1 MINITSLEQMKKYFD
16 EESQSYVFV
25 ENGELMDVNFE
36 IDIDIMGDGCSCGCD
51 DDDCECGHHHHDD
64 DCECGCH
71 HHDEDDCECGCGCGE
86 DCDCGCKEGKPCTCE
101 DEECSCGCDCD
112 DDDCECGCHSCDCD
126 DEEGTNGI
134 VAANITGLNITCG
147 FIKAKSVEVAESITV
162 EQSIECESISAYE
175 VSSVMLEAKLV
186 EVGVLNSFVTIAKQ
200 IYANSVDCI
209 DIICDEISVSEN
221 ILTCTLFAGKV
232 LYNTFCIAKE
242 KMRIGSAVGQR
253 KNNIITCLDSEIVY
267 ESEGFC
273 PYGEYLTKKDEM

>member
-36 IDIDIMGDGCSCGCD
+36 IDINVMDDGCSCGCD
-51 DDDCECGHHHHDD
+51 DCDDEECSCGEHGCSCGHHHDDDDDCDCCHHHDD
-64 DCECGCH
+64 DCECGC
-71 HHDEDDCECGCGCGE
+71 DDDCEC
-86 DCDCGCKEGKPCTCE
+86 DC
-101 DEECSCGCDCD
+101 
-112 DDDCECGCHSCDCD
+112 DDDCECGCHDCCDCD

-242 KMRIGSAVGQR
+242 KMKIASAVGQR
-253 KNNIITCLDSEIVY
+253 KNNIITCLDSDIVY
-267 ESEGFC
+267 ESEGYC
-273 PYGEYLTKKDEM
+273 PYGEYLAKKDEM